1 MTAGI
6 KARRDDLAT
15 LSDLRQQLEQ
25 HPVFESLTSAS
36 DLRRFMRAHVFA
48 VWDFMSLLKRLQR
61 DLTCV
66 DVPWM
71 PPRDRVAAHL
81 SRVCLFHNNRTRL

>member
-1 MTAGI
+1 MSAVLKVIREHKEVTL
-6 KARRDDLAT
+6 LA
-15 LSDLRQQLEQ
+15 DLRRKLEQ
-25 HPVFESLTSAS
+25 HPVFENLGSIV

-71 PPRDRVAAHL
+71 PR
-81 SRVCLFHNNRTRL
+81 